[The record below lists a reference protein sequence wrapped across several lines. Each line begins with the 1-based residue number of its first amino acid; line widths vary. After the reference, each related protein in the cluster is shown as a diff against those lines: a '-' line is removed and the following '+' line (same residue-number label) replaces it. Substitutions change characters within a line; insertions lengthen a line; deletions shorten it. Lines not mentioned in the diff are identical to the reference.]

1 MGGESVLQRR
11 RVLVVDDQDSVRQ
24 VIVDQLAII
33 GIDARTARDGRE
45 ALQICEGACD
55 VDLVLADV
63 VMPEIGGVELAR
75 RLKQLHPDLPVVL
88 MTGHESQVD
97 GVIDAGSVTLMKP
110 FSLLSLEQII
120 EEALTDRSK

>member
-1 MGGESVLQRR
+1 MFQSR
-11 RVLVVDDQDSVRQ
+11 RVLVVDDQDNVRQ
-24 VIVDQLAII
+24 VIVDQLAVI
-33 GIDARTARDGRE
+33 GIDTRTARNGRE
-45 ALQICEGACD
+45 ALQICEATCD
-55 VDLVLADV
+55 FDLVLADV

-75 RLKQLHPDLPVVL
+75 RLKDLCPDLPVVL

-97 GVIDAGSVTLMKP
+97 GVIDAGAVTLIKP